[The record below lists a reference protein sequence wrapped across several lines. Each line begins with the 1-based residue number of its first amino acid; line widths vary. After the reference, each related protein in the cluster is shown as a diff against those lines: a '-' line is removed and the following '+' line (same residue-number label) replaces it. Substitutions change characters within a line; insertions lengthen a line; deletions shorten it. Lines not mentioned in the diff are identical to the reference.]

1 MATKREL
8 IYAVL
13 EKMKNVSDDQSLTE
27 EFIAHLIDLKREY
40 LLHQKYSDYR
50 RVLPEVVK
58 QTIEFEMVREQRIP
72 GIDGEYVLVSSKE
85 LPRLTDLERLQ
96 NSTILSGR
104 DFMESYLNFIP
115 YERFLYAGK
124 DRWLRNQIYAALRAG
139 KLYLKS
145 GNFRDKGITVLN
157 MTGVFSDPE
166 LAYFM
171 SPDYNYN
178 VDFKDTVYPLPN
190 SLADTVVNMVKTDL
204 LESIQLREDD
214 RNNAS
219 PD

>member
-8 IYAVL
+8 IYSVL
-13 EKMKNVSDDQSLTE
+13 EKLKNVSDDQSLTE

-58 QTIEFEMVREQRIP
+58 QTIEFEMVREQRVL
-72 GIDGEYVLVSSKE
+72 GIDGEYILVSLKK
-85 LPRLTDLERLQ
+85 LPMLTDLARLK
-96 NSTILSGR
+96 NSTVLSGR
-104 DFMESYLNFIP
+104 DYIESYLNLIP
-115 YERFLYAGK
+115 YERFLHVGK
-124 DRWLRNQIYAALRAG
+124 DKWLKNQIYAAYRDG

-178 VDFKDTVYPLPN
+178 VDFKDTVYPIPN
-190 SLADTVVNMVKTDL
+190 ALADTVINMIIEDLVKTIEL
-204 LESIQLREDD
+204 
-214 RNNAS
+214 
-219 PD
+219 